1 MHTPPKKLPPKARI
15 SRPMTS
21 PTCSSSE
28 TSHVAP
34 RAMETGKAV
43 AAPATQPRGPSTKR
57 VPGSPSR
64 STAPCTMGTRL
75 YPSDRKRAS
84 PSQKSVSPSSNQSRS
99 PSSSSA
105 WSSSATSVTSRP
117 SCIERTASSK
127 IVGIAGESIERVSA
141 TLAVG
146 TPVGRLPGSPRWPLR
161 RCDCSRR
168 RQEVQSRD
176 HAEAV
181 ENALALLFG
190 RIGGQLRRL
199 QAELGDDL
207 QRQCEVEVQL
217 GGAAPRRGWPGGP
230 GRPAPTR
237 PPGPAPRRAPG
248 AAGEAACAPPIA
260 SACAISASARAKAAS
275 MSPASN
281 SASAQRAPASRA
293 MRVGCRVPPPRPA
306 HRRKRRTASSNQPR
320 AAAQRPR
327 LQFTY
332 AAPDR

>member
-84 PSQKSVSPSSNQSRS
+84 PSQKSESPSSNQSRS

-117 SCIERTASSK
+117 SCIDRTASSK
-127 IVGIAGESIERVSA
+127 IVGIGGNLSSGFRPRWRLAHQWAVARCAAVAA
-141 TLAVG
+141 TQV
-146 TPVGRLPGSPRWPLR
+146 RLQTTSPGGPGSRPRRGPR
-161 RCDCSRR
+161 ECVGSPCRPHRGPAPSSPGRARR
-168 RQEVQSRD
+168 RPSTSMR
-176 HAEAV
+176 
-181 ENALALLFG
+181 G
-190 RIGGQLRRL
+190 RS
-199 QAELGDDL
+199 
-207 QRQCEVEVQL
+207 QL
-217 GGAAPRRGWPGGP
+217 GVAAPRRGWPGEP
-230 GRPAPTR
+230 GQPRSNSPARASATPRTR
-237 PPGPAPRRAPG
+237 CSRGSCG
-248 AAGEAACAPPIA
+248 APPIA
-260 SACAISASARAKAAS
+260 SACTILASARAKASS
-275 MSPASN
+275 M
-281 SASAQRAPASRA
+281 
-293 MRVGCRVPPPRPA
+293 
-306 HRRKRRTASSNQPR
+306 
-320 AAAQRPR
+320 
-327 LQFTY
+327 
-332 AAPDR
+332 